1 MTPFMEGYYAAMQ
14 DMMQALDQ
22 MSCRGTV
29 EHKRGDWDCLVRRIE
44 VEACLRGFM
53 RGAEP

>member
-1 MTPFMEGYYAAMQ
+1 MNVYMEGYYAAME
-14 DMMQALDQ
+14 DMMQALEE
-22 MSCRGTV
+22 MPCRVPTD
-29 EHKRGDWDCLVRRIE
+29 HDWGPDCLIRRAE